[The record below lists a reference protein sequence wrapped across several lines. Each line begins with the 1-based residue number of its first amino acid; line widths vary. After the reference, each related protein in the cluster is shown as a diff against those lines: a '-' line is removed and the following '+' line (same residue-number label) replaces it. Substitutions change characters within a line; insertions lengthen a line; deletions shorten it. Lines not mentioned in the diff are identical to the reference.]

1 MLTKKGEN
9 ETMRHADLRLV
20 GLVLLSVN
28 AFQTAALAAEPAAQ
42 LKPATK
48 LTLFVPTYFYPAGEG
63 LKEWDRLIAAAREV
77 PIVAIANPASG
88 PGDKADPNH
97 AQIIGRATQAGVTVV
112 GYVGTVY
119 AKKPLAQAKAEVDR
133 WLEFYSQI
141 GGFFFDEQASDAG
154 QLAYYRELFDYA
166 REKTRNGFLASNPG
180 VPCDVA
186 YVNAA
191 RADVVCIFENERG
204 YDDFTLPA
212 AWHDQELRHA
222 AVVPFQTADAR
233 QMHDRLRRAVEL
245 KLGYFYATDD
255 VGPNP
260 WDRLPTYWDDEVAA
274 IRALNGPRG
283 AQGTKR
289 E

>member
-1 MLTKKGEN
+1 
-9 ETMRHADLRLV
+9 MRCADLRLAW
-20 GLVLLSVN
+20 LVLL
-28 AFQTAALAAEPAAQ
+28 TAWAPRPDALAAEPPLQ
-42 LKPATK
+42 PKPAATIS
-48 LTLFVPTYFYPAGEG
+48 LLVPAYFYPAGEG
-63 LKEWDRLIAAAREV
+63 LKDWNRLIAAAAEV

-88 PGDKADPNH
+88 PGEKPDPNH
-97 AQIIGRATQAGVTVV
+97 AMIIGRAARAGVTVV

-133 WLEFYSQI
+133 WMEFYPAI
-141 GGFFFDEQASDAG
+141 GGFFFDEQASDG
-154 QLAYYRELFDYA
+154 EQLAYYRELFDYA
-166 REKTRNGFLASNPG
+166 RQKTHDGLVASNPG

-186 YVNAA
+186 YINTA

-204 YDDFTLPA
+204 YDDFTPPT
-212 AWHDQELRHA
+212 AWQDNERRHA
-222 AVVPFQTADAR
+222 AAVPFRTADTR

-274 IRALNGPRG
+274 IRALTAAHKPR
-283 AQGTKR
+283 KS
-289 E
+289 